1 MKEEKRILI
10 AGCRDFNNYKIAKR
24 YINRCLSEIKKQ
36 YDLIIVSGGAKGADM
51 LGERFANEKKLKI
64 ERYLPDWQKYGKA
77 AGPKR
82 NKEMAAVS
90 DYIICFWDK
99 KSRGTASPIRYGRL
113 LDKPIRVKIINCQ

>member
-64 ERYLPDWQKYGKA
+64 KRYLPDWQKYGKA

-82 NKEMAAVS
+82 NKEMVAVS

-99 KSRGTASPIRYGRL
+99 KSRGTASTIRYGRL

>member
-1 MKEEKRILI
+1 MKEEKRILR
-10 AGCRDFNNYKIAKR
+10 AGCRDFNNYKIATR
-24 YINRCLSEIKKQ
+24 YSNRCLSEIKKQ

-90 DYIICFWDK
+90 DYIIYFWDK
-99 KSRGTASPIRYGRL
+99 KSRGTASTIRYGRL

>member
-82 NKEMAAVS
+82 NKEMVAVS
-90 DYIICFWDK
+90 DYNICFWYK
-99 KSRGTASPIRYGRL
+99 KSRGTASTISYGRL
-113 LDKPIRVKIINCQ
+113 IDKPIREKIINCQ

>member
-99 KSRGTASPIRYGRL
+99 KTEELPR
-113 LDKPIRVKIINCQ
+113 Q

>member
-51 LGERFANEKKLKI
+51 LGERFAN
-64 ERYLPDWQKYGKA
+64 
-77 AGPKR
+77 
-82 NKEMAAVS
+82 
-90 DYIICFWDK
+90 
-99 KSRGTASPIRYGRL
+99 
-113 LDKPIRVKIINCQ
+113 

>member
-10 AGCRDFNNYKIAKR
+10 AGCRDFNNYKIATR
-24 YINRCLSEIKKQ
+24 YSNRCLSEIKKQ

-90 DYIICFWDK
+90 DYIIYFWDK
-99 KSRGTASPIRYGRL
+99 KSRGTASTIRYGRL

>member
-82 NKEMAAVS
+82 NKEMVAVS

-99 KSRGTASPIRYGRL
+99 KSQGTASTIRYGRL